1 MTDLSVSPGLATGR
15 AAAMLAEPTILRLAS
30 SIVASVIS
38 GIVVGG
44 LGGRLVMRLSAIAAD
59 DSRMGMITDNGNRI
73 GDITGGGTLALMLFV
88 GLAMGLATG
97 LFLFALRTVL
107 PARFLPLTVSIVLLG
122 LGSATVID
130 PGNPDFTILG
140 NRALNVVMFVSL
152 FPLFGFMVVWLAE
165 RFERWLVR
173 PPLVRLASL
182 ALVGTALGTGLGG
195 LGIAVLASQSGL
207 PGSIAFVVVPL
218 LGAGV
223 ALTRGQA
230 ALALRGAALVL
241 LVITT
246 GWGLGG
252 SAGHAHH
259 RRLKL
264 RPAEASRRT
273 HCLLGRASR
282 PRRCRRPRPNCEGWR
297 RVPRA

>member
-246 GWGLGG
+246 AWGLGG
-252 SAGHAHH
+252 SAQDM
-259 RRLKL
+259 
-264 RPAEASRRT
+264 RT
-273 HCLLGRASR
+273 IVG
-282 PRRCRRPRPNCEGWR
+282 
-297 RVPRA
+297 